1 MRCTLTALIGAAALA
16 AVAPA
21 AVAQTAVDKADAR
34 CILVLTVA
42 ASQNEKIKDTA
53 VRGTFFYLG
62 RLSARGASAKLGP
75 VMVAEAKTINSP
87 QMANGELKRCITELD
102 GRAGDLRA
110 GMAQMQAAA
119 NAERAA
125 MPAGAAPP
133 PKK

>member
-1 MRCTLTALIGAAALA
+1 MRPTLTALIAAAALT

-21 AVAQTAVDKADAR
+21 AVAQTAADKADAR
-34 CILVLTVA
+34 CILVMTVA

-62 RLSARGASAKLGP
+62 RLNARGQSARLGP
-75 VMVAEAKTINSP
+75 VMVAEAKAINSP
-87 QMANGELKRCITELD
+87 QVANEELKRCVTEL
-102 GRAGDLRA
+102 GARAGDLRA

-125 MPAGAAPP
+125 SPAAAAPP
-133 PKK
+133 KK

>member
-1 MRCTLTALIGAAALA
+1 MRTTLTAMIGAAALTA
-16 AVAPA
+16 IAPA

-34 CILVLTVA
+34 CILVLTLA
-42 ASQNEKIKDTA
+42 ASQNDKIKDTA

-62 RLSARGASAKLGP
+62 RLSARGQSAKMGS
-75 VMVAEAKTINSP
+75 VMVVEAKAINSP

-102 GRAGDLRA
+102 ARAGDLRT
-110 GMAQMQAAA
+110 GMGQVQAAA

-125 MPAGAAPP
+125 QPAAAAPP

>member
-1 MRCTLTALIGAAALA
+1 MRPTLTALIAAATLTA
-16 AVAPA
+16 LAPA
-21 AVAQTAVDKADAR
+21 AVAQTATDKADAR
-34 CILVLTVA
+34 CILVMTVA

-62 RLSARGASAKLGP
+62 RLNARGQSAKLGP
-75 VMVAEAKTINSP
+75 VMVAEAKAINSP
-87 QMANGELKRCITELD
+87 QVANDELKRCVTEL
-102 GRAGDLRA
+102 GARAGDLRS

-125 MPAGAAPP
+125 SPAAAPP

>member
-1 MRCTLTALIGAAALA
+1 MRCTLTALIGAAALT

-119 NAERAA
+119 KAERAA
-125 MPAGAAPP
+125 MPAGAPPP